1 MKTLTLLSILFF
13 SNSSTF
19 SQVNTELRIYHFLGN
34 QSFQLNTTTQ
44 NNLAN
49 DFQVTRVEFYVTNFS
64 VMHDGGQE
72 TAISSDTVA
81 LINAANGIFSTVELG
96 NLAITNVEAVKFY
109 IGVPQPANNADPSLY
124 GPDHPLAPK
133 SPSMHWGWASGYRF
147 LAYEGQGGMNFSQTF
162 QLHALGNSNYFQT
175 TVAATG
181 QLVNGSLVIALD
193 ADYTRGLEDINVS
206 NGVIAH
212 GVDLQDL
219 TALEN
224 FRDFVFSS
232 STQNLTAGTDDFT
245 VGNWNV
251 YPNPLINSTLTVQF
265 SDLERADAVRV
276 SNALGQ
282 EIAHEALANGS
293 ATIDLVEA
301 GVYFV
306 TLMKDGIGIA
316 SKRIVKQ

>member
-1 MKTLTLLSILFF
+1 MKTHILIFIFSISTVLSFA
-13 SNSSTF
+13 
-19 SQVNTELRIYHFLGN
+19 QVNTELRIYHWLGN
-34 QSFQLNTTTQ
+34 QAFQLNSTTQ
-44 NNLAN
+44 NNLTN
-49 DFQVTRVEFYVTNFS
+49 DFQVTRVEYYVTNFS
-64 VMHDGGQE
+64 VVHDGGQE

-81 LINAANGIFSTVELG
+81 LMNAANGIFSTVELG
-96 NLAITNVEAVKFY
+96 TLAITNVEAVKFY

-147 LAYEGQGGMNFSQTF
+147 LAYEGQGGANFSQTF
-162 QLHALGNSNYFQT
+162 QLHALGNNNYFQT

-193 ADYTRGLEDINVS
+193 ADYTRGVENINVS

-212 GVDLQDL
+212 GVDLEDL

-232 STQNLTAGTDDFT
+232 STQNLTAASNDMNL
-245 VGNWNV
+245 VNWNIF
-251 YPNPLINSTLTVQF
+251 PNPLSDGALTVSVPDF
-265 SDLERADAVRV
+265 EKADAVRI

-282 EIAHEALANGS
+282 QIMQLPISNGFVS
-293 ATIDLVEA
+293 IDLAEA

-306 TLMKDGIGIA
+306 TILKDGVGIA
-316 SKRIVKQ
+316 TKKIVKQ